1 MSMTEPIE
9 DPALRAHVEER
20 VETLARVRTMLVER
34 LKVPLEPDEI
44 DLDAPLF
51 GTGLGLDSVDAVELV
66 VALESELGVILPEGS
81 VGPWAFR
88 TVHSL
93 VELVLDPPLLEEA
106 VDEAVEAPVEVP
118 VDASPAVEPE
128 AP

>member
-1 MSMTEPIE
+1 MTPETRE
-9 DPALRAHVEER
+9 AHQRAHER
-20 VETLARVRTMLVER
+20 ALAEIRRVLVTK
-34 LKVPLEPDEI
+34 LKVQLPPEQI

-66 VALESELGVILPEGS
+66 VAIESELGVRMPEGQ

-93 VELVLDPPLLEEA
+93 VDYVVNA
-106 VDEAVEAPVEVP
+106 RASAPG
-118 VDASPAVEPE
+118 AA
-128 AP
+128 